1 MVAIFQRSI
10 WVKITRGG
18 AALFSARVSG
28 SLTSS
33 TLLGFLGFSFFLF
46 FFAPHPHPLL
56 DTATLIAV

>member
-33 TLLGFLGFSFFLF
+33 TLLGFLVFFFF